1 MADLDRLKGALGAV
15 VKGLLRPLDY
25 LALYPAKVVSQ
36 AASGALD
43 VQPEDT
49 RLPPMSGVPL
59 RLGLP
64 GCKATVQPGA
74 RVLVGFEGGDPRRP
88 VATVWD
94 TAVVVKLQLGGDGG
108 EPAALGQTLQA
119 YLDQLK
125 TLFDTHTH
133 LSGAVGAPT
142 GVPTVSTPPIAFPDA
157 PDIRASKVEVK

>member
-15 VKGLLRPLDY
+15 VKGFLLRVDY
-25 LALYPAKVVSQ
+25 YALYPAKVISQ
-36 AASGALD
+36 GASGALD

-49 RLPPMSGVPL
+49 RLPPMSSVPL

-108 EPAALGQTLQA
+108 EPAVLGTTLQGFLTSLNVWLTA
-119 YLDQLK
+119 VA
-125 TLFDTHTH
+125 TW
-133 LSGAVGAPT
+133 GAAVTPVPFPGGPPPSP
-142 GVPTVSTPPIAFPDA
+142 PTVTAL
-157 PDIRASKVEVK
+157 KVEVK